1 MCRRLLRRSAGAL
14 LATLCGLGLARTAAA
29 QVPPAD
35 PSDVATVDGIVRAY
49 YDVINGPPGAPRQ
62 WRRDSTLYMP
72 EVRFVAMSEHDGK
85 PKADVLTPEQFRRA
99 VDADFIKHGFYEVE
113 IGRRT
118 ERFGNVVQVRSAY
131 DTVRLNQFRSFFG
144 ALKNLDNEGISAAS
158 VAQNPILAITITM
171 KAVKAATPVAGDSTH
186 VQISFPCTLALSAKE
201 IYIQMEMSMMIGAAK
216 SAKRSMDLIP
226 KDTLINWNVAN
237 RIKQIN
243 H

>member
-1 MCRRLLRRSAGAL
+1 MMEPTNCVLL
-14 LATLCGLGLARTAAA
+14 
-29 QVPPAD
+29 
-35 PSDVATVDGIVRAY
+35 
-49 YDVINGPPGAPRQ
+49 
-62 WRRDSTLYMP
+62 
-72 EVRFVAMSEHDGK
+72 
-85 PKADVLTPEQFRRA
+85 
-99 VDADFIKHGFYEVE
+99 
-113 IGRRT
+113 
-118 ERFGNVVQVRSAY
+118 
-131 DTVRLNQFRSFFG
+131 RLNQFRSFFG

-171 KAVKAATPVAGDSTH
+171 KAVKAATPVAGDSTQ

-216 SAKRSMDLIP
+216 SANRSMDLIP

>member
-35 PSDVATVDGIVRAY
+35 PSDVGTVDGIVRAY

-131 DTVRLNQFRSFFG
+131 DTRRAPKAPSMGRGVNYLTLYWDG
-144 ALKNLDNEGISAAS
+144 ARWWISAA
-158 VAQNPILAITITM
+158 AWDDERPGNPMPA
-171 KAVKAATPVAGDSTH
+171 PW
-186 VQISFPCTLALSAKE
+186 
-201 IYIQMEMSMMIGAAK
+201 IGSHETA
-216 SAKRSMDLIP
+216 P
-226 KDTLINWNVAN
+226 
-237 RIKQIN
+237 
-243 H
+243 